1 MLRMFIRATA
11 HATAVSAAMIAVAV
25 TTSVCAFAAPPTKTS
40 NTSLGDT
47 LVNPDGMTLYTFI
60 NDTTPGKSACNGA
73 CTANWPPLAAAAG
86 AQAEGNYSLVTRND
100 GSLQWAYKGKPLYTF
115 AKDTK
120 PGDVAGEGFLNGAW
134 HAAKP

>member
-1 MLRMFIRATA
+1 
-11 HATAVSAAMIAVAV
+11 V
-25 TTSVCAFAAPPTKTS
+25 TTSVCAFAAPPTKIS

-73 CTANWPPLAAAAG
+73 CAGNWPPLAATAA

-115 AKDTK
+115 VKDTK

-134 HAAKP
+134 HVAKP